1 MGRQVSGR
9 AGMIARFKPVHLG
22 HASILEAMCEQAS
35 EVIIGLGSS
44 NVCDLRNPFTAKE
57 SAEMIGLVLKKRFS
71 NYAFVEIPDLN
82 NGQKWRGLAVSLF
95 GKLDY
100 FVTANDYVRELLKDD
115 YKIIH
120 PLEIIPEDRRV
131 PVDGTLVRITM
142 AKGGEW
148 ERLVPAEV
156 SKYIKENKME
166 ERFCAEYGLATLA
179 RNAERLLEATA

>member
-1 MGRQVSGR
+1 MGKISGR
-9 AGMIARFKPVHLG
+9 VGGTIARFKPVHLG

-44 NVCDLRNPFTAKE
+44 NVNDLRNPFTAKE
-57 SAEMIGLVLKKRFS
+57 SAEMVNLVLKKFS
-71 NYAFVEIPDLN
+71 NHSLVEIPDLN
-82 NGQKWRGLAVSLF
+82 NGQKWREMVLGLF

-115 YKIIH
+115 YKIVH

-142 AKGGEW
+142 AKGGAW
-148 ERLVPAEV
+148 ERLVPAKI
-156 SKYIKENKME
+156 SSYLKEHKIDG
-166 ERFCAEYGLATLA
+166 RFCDEYGLATLA
-179 RNAERLLEATA
+179 RNAEKLLEATT